1 MAPWSDYAIF
11 WHVYPLGFAGAPV
24 FDGDPDGAAVPRLRR
39 LIGWLDYAR
48 DLGSSALLLGP
59 VFAASTHGYD
69 TVDHYR
75 IDPRLGE
82 ESDFA
87 DLVAE
92 ARSRGLRVV
101 LDGVFNH
108 VGRAFPGFTQ
118 AVAEGPSS
126 PAAAWFRPRVAADGS
141 VTYETF
147 EGHEELVALNHASPE
162 VAEFVADVM
171 NHWLDRG
178 ASGWRLD
185 AAYRVAPE
193 FWARVLPGVRERH
206 PDAWFCGEMIHG
218 DYAGYARAAGLDSV
232 TAYELWKAIWSS
244 LNDGN
249 FFELAWTLKRHEAL
263 LDDVTP
269 QTFIGNHDVT
279 RLASRLADERHLGHA
294 LAVLCTVAGVPS
306 VYYGDEQAFRGIKED
321 RAGGDDAIRPEF
333 PDDPS
338 GLAPKG
344 WPTYRL
350 HQRLLGFR
358 RRHPWLVRAHTEPV
372 HLTNEAV
379 ALSSTSPDA
388 GTRVI
393 TLLNVADAPYRFP
406 LEIADLDLA
415 ESDPP
420 ASPDDP
426 LVVPAHGWAVL
437 TAPS

>member
-1 MAPWSDYAIF
+1 MAAWSEYAIF
-11 WHVYPLGFAGAPV
+11 WHVYPLGFAGTPA
-24 FDGDPDGAAVPRLRR
+24 DGAPDAAPVPRLRR

-48 DLGSSALLLGP
+48 DLGCSALLLGP

-69 TVDHYR
+69 TVDYYR
-75 IDPRLGE
+75 IDPRLGDDR
-82 ESDFA
+82 DFT
-87 DLVAE
+87 DLVDA
-92 ARSRGLRVV
+92 ARSRGLRIV

-108 VGRAFPGFTQ
+108 VGRGFPRF
-118 AVAEGPSS
+118 ARALADGPSS
-126 PAAAWFRPRVAADGS
+126 AAASWFRPRAGDDGQ

-147 EGHEELVALNHASPE
+147 EGHHGLVALNHESPE
-162 VAEFVADVM
+162 VAAFTGDVM

-185 AAYRVAPE
+185 AAYRMAPR

-249 FFELAWTLKRHEAL
+249 FFELAWALKRHDAM

-269 QTFIGNHDVT
+269 QTFVGNHDVT
-279 RLASRLADERHLGHA
+279 RLASRLADDRHLGHA

-306 VYYGDEQAFRGIKED
+306 VYYGDEQAFRGVKDE
-321 RAGGDDAIRPEF
+321 RAGGDDAIRPAF
-333 PDDPS
+333 PADPAE
-338 GLAPKG
+338 LAPEG
-344 WPTYRL
+344 RPMYRL
-350 HQRLLGFR
+350 HQRLIGFR
-358 RRHPWLVRAHTEPV
+358 RRHPWLLRARTEPV
-372 HLTNEAV
+372 HLTNRAM
-379 ALSSTSPDA
+379 ALSATSPGADS
-388 GTRVI
+388 RVL
-393 TLLNVADAPYRFP
+393 TLLNVSDDPYRFP
-406 LEIADLDLA
+406 LEIPGPGLA

-426 LVVPAHGWAVL
+426 LLVPAHGWAVL
-437 TAPS
+437 TAPA